1 MSGQKPVK
9 RKGLGNPKRGRRI
22 VAEDW
27 PPTVD
32 PLSLASLSLEH
43 LQWLA
48 VHGYAER
55 TVETRKLHL
64 SAFLKWCLERGLESP
79 SAVTL
84 PMLERY
90 QRHLYQRRKPDGS
103 AALSLKTQRGQL
115 TTVQQLFKWLTRQKY
130 ILSNPASELELPR
143 VEKRLPRVILT
154 ASQVEQVMNVPDL
167 TCPVGLRDR
176 AILEA
181 LYSTGIRRAELI
193 NLELDDIVEERGLL
207 LVREGKGK
215 KDRMVPIGQRALVWL
230 RKYIDDV
237 RPALVCSLSGK
248 RLFLTEYGE
257 PLLPKHL
264 SYRVR
269 SHIRKADIGLS
280 GSCHI
285 FRHSMAT
292 LMLENGADIRFI
304 QRMLGHSC
312 LESTEVYTH
321 VSVTQLKKVHELTH
335 PTNVKEA

>member
-1 MSGQKPVK
+1 MKVK
-9 RKGLGNPKRGRRI
+9 RKGLGNPKRGRKSK
-22 VAEDW
+22 ADTW
-27 PPTVD
+27 PSISG
-32 PLSLASLSLEH
+32 PLCLASLSLEH
-43 LQWLA
+43 LQWLE

-55 TVETRKLHL
+55 TVQTRKLHL
-64 SAFLKWCLERGLESP
+64 SAFLQWCLDRGLESP
-79 SAVTL
+79 SAFTL
-84 PMLERY
+84 TILERY
-90 QRHLYQRRKPDGS
+90 QRHLFHRRKPDGT
-103 AALSLKTQRGQL
+103 AALSLKTQRNQL

-143 VEKRLPRVILT
+143 IEKRLPRVILT
-154 ASQVEQVMNVPDL
+154 ANQVEQVMNVPDL
-167 TCPVGLRDR
+167 SGSVGLRDR
-176 AILEA
+176 AILEV
-181 LYSTGIRRAELI
+181 LYSTGIRRSELI
-193 NLELDDIVEERGLL
+193 NLDLDDIVEERGLL

-215 KDRMVPIGQRALVWL
+215 KDRMVPIGERALSWL

-237 RPALVCSLSGK
+237 RPSLVCSLSGK
-248 RLFLTEYGE
+248 HLFLTEYGE

-304 QRMLGHSC
+304 QRMLGHAS

-321 VSVTQLKKVHELTH
+321 VSVAQLKKVHKLTH
-335 PTNVKEA
+335 PAENKR

>member
-1 MSGQKPVK
+1 MKVKGNGQ
-9 RKGLGNPKRGRRI
+9 GNPKRGRKS
-22 VAEDW
+22 VADDW
-27 PPTVD
+27 PETSD
-32 PLSLASLSLEH
+32 PLSLASLSLDH
-43 LQWLA
+43 LVWLE
-48 VHGYAER
+48 VRGYSER
-55 TVETRKLHL
+55 TVQTRRLHL
-64 SAFLKWCLERGLESP
+64 SLFLHWCLDRGLESP

-84 PMLERY
+84 TILERY
-90 QRHLYQRRKPDGS
+90 QRHLFHRKKPDGTT
-103 AALSLKTQRGQL
+103 ALSLKTQRGQL

-143 VEKRLPRVILT
+143 VEKRLPRVVLT
-154 ASQVEQVMNVPDL
+154 ANQVEQVMNVPDL
-167 TCPVGLRDR
+167 SCPVGLRDR
-176 AILEA
+176 AILEVF
-181 LYSTGIRRAELI
+181 YSTGIRRAELI
-193 NLELDDIVEERGLL
+193 HLELDDIVEERGLL

-215 KDRMVPIGQRALVWL
+215 KDRMVPIGERALSWL
-230 RKYIDDV
+230 RKYMDDV
-237 RPALVCSLSGK
+237 RPSLVCSLSGK

-264 SYRVR
+264 SHRVR
-269 SHIRKADIGLS
+269 SHIRKAEIGLS

-304 QRMLGHSC
+304 QRMLGHAS

-335 PTNVKEA
+335 PAEKSV